1 MAKHI
6 EIAGG
11 LPPDNAG
18 EARVLKALI
27 EGLPDNYRIFSN
39 VQVAGERGRID
50 DCDLIVIAPR
60 AVVIVEVKDLKGI
73 VVVGERSFS
82 VDGEERSNPIVV
94 TEFKAKRLRSRLHRT
109 HTIKD
114 VFVAALV
121 VLAREPKQLNVYAG
135 YKDTILSIET
145 LIERLLDA
153 DTFGPNRP
161 EALAR
166 FNAIQGALSL
176 QPRKLPQVF
185 GPYRA
190 RRVISQSSDEE
201 QFEGVHSL
209 TGEEVRIR
217 RVLFP
222 MLADHE
228 KNIRRREEAVRSIQA
243 FNRVEDTSCIA
254 PAGELMEM
262 DDGAL
267 VIISRGSPPTIL
279 RERVLGNEDLDESF
293 RLDVLANVA
302 SAVASLGRAGIAHRT
317 ISPDVIEISKEGTA
331 KLGGLGSSRLGEPT
345 GKTVVLNDL
354 DIDFVAPEVIENPD
368 EADHRADLW
377 ALGSLIEWLWP
388 EGDFEDR
395 PRPIGES
402 PRGLSELIA
411 SLHQDDPSLR
421 GPAASEVM
429 LAALGAV
436 SGPPELEE
444 VPEFEWPPTIID
456 TFKIREQIMEEPHP
470 AFIAYDVATKALC
483 FLKIYPDEDGLSS
496 VRRQFQALQYAK
508 GSNIVEARHA
518 GLSPYGAYLVTE
530 LLPSPDLRA
539 MIDAGVRYQPAEA
552 LLMVEDLA
560 RALYRLH
567 LTAGSAH
574 GDVKP
579 ENLFAMDE
587 SLILVDFDLCGVDS
601 SILGGTAGYIPPGG
615 TRTID
620 ADRDLYA
627 TAIVLHELLTGVR
640 PTLGVDG
647 SVPKPIERL
656 LNRALSAERSE
667 RFTDGA
673 ELAEALAHAGR
684 TLNGVTVGQ
693 VTFELHT
700 SGIEEGL
707 TTPSGEEVLAAH
719 TWTYR
724 VSNRTGALVD
734 VTVFDEVDGEAMW
747 IQATEALL
755 AEEPLIHIVNRLRMT
770 INKGSEDRLW
780 MEVRV
785 ARERPGKRPTAVKTS
800 EADLRDILGI
810 DIQGLLSAIPGI
822 RFGSRQSVLGDDGRR
837 RMEFCVEFD
846 DLSGPALMT
855 TFVIARVL
863 PLLDSGPTNSLD

>member
-27 EGLPDNYRIFSN
+27 EGLPENYRIFSN
-39 VQVAGERGRID
+39 VQVAAERGRID

-60 AVVIVEVKDLKGI
+60 AVVIVEVKDLRGI
-73 VVVGERSFS
+73 VIVGERSFS

-94 TEFKAKRLRSRLHRT
+94 TEFKAKRLSSRLHKT
-109 HTIKD
+109 HTIND
-114 VFVAALV
+114 VYVAALV
-121 VLAREPKQLNVYAG
+121 VLAQKPKQLNVYSG
-135 YKDTILSIET
+135 YKDTILSIEN

-166 FNAIQGALSL
+166 FPAIQGALSL

-228 KNIRRREEAVRSIQA
+228 ENRRRREEAVRSIQA

-267 VIISRGSPPTIL
+267 VIVTRGNPTITL
-279 RERVLGNEDLDESF
+279 RESMLGDENFDESF
-293 RLDVLANVA
+293 RLNVLANVS

-317 ISPDVIEISKEGTA
+317 ISPDVIEISKEGNA
-331 KLGGLGSSRLGEPT
+331 RLGGLGSSRFGKST

-354 DIDFVAPEVIENPD
+354 DIDFVAPEVIENPG

-388 EGDFEDR
+388 EADFEDR
-395 PRPIGES
+395 PSPIGEP

-411 SLHQDDPSLR
+411 SLHHDDPSRR

-429 LAALGAV
+429 LAALGAA
-436 SGPPELEE
+436 GPDEPEE
-444 VPEFEWPPTIID
+444 VPEWPPTIID
-456 TFKIREQIMEEPHP
+456 TFEIREQIMEEPHP
-470 AFIAYDVATKALC
+470 AFIAYDVATNALC
-483 FLKIYPDEDGLSS
+483 FLKIYPHEDGLSS
-496 VRRQFQALQYAK
+496 VRRQFQALQSAK

-552 LLMVEDLA
+552 LRMVEDLA
-560 RALYRLH
+560 RALNRLH
-567 LTAGSAH
+567 MTAGSAH

-579 ENLFAMDE
+579 ENLFALDK

-615 TRTID
+615 ARTID

-640 PTLGVDG
+640 PTLGVDR

-673 ELAEALAHAGR
+673 AMAEALAHAGR

-693 VTFELHT
+693 VTFELHE

-707 TTPSGEEVLAAH
+707 TTPSGEEVTAAN
-719 TWTYR
+719 TTTYR

-747 IQATEALL
+747 IQATGALL
-755 AEEPLIHIVNRLRMT
+755 AEAPLIHIVNRLRMT
-770 INKGSEDRLW
+770 INKASEDRLW

-785 ARERPGKRPTAVKTS
+785 ARERPGQRPTAVKTS

-810 DIQGLLSAIPGI
+810 DIQGLLSDIPGI

-863 PLLDSGPTNSLD
+863 PLLQNRADPTA

>member
-18 EARVLKALI
+18 EAKVLKALI

-39 VQVAGERGRID
+39 VQVAAERGKID
-50 DCDLIVIAPR
+50 DCDLIVIAPK

-82 VDGEERSNPIVV
+82 VDGEERNNPAIV
-94 TEFKAKRLRSRLHRT
+94 TEFKAKRLSSRLHRT

-228 KNIRRREEAVRSIQA
+228 ENRRRREEAVRSIQA

-267 VIISRGSPPTIL
+267 VIVTRGNPTITL
-279 RERVLGNEDLDESF
+279 RESVLGDEDLDESF
-293 RLDVLANVA
+293 RLNVLANVS

-317 ISPDVIEISKEGTA
+317 ISPDVIEISKEGNA
-331 KLGGLGSSRLGEPT
+331 RLGGLGSSRLGKST

-354 DIDFVAPEVIENPD
+354 DIDFVAPEVIENPG

-388 EGDFEDR
+388 EGAFEDR
-395 PRPIGES
+395 PRPIEEP
-402 PRGLSELIA
+402 PRELSELIA
-411 SLHQDDPSLR
+411 SLHQYNPSLR
-421 GPAASEVM
+421 GPLASEVM
-429 LAALGAV
+429 LAALDAS
-436 SGPPELEE
+436 SGPANSEE
-444 VPEFEWPPTIID
+444 VPEWPPTIID
-456 TFKIREQIMEEPHP
+456 TFEIREQIMEEPHP
-470 AFIAYDVATKALC
+470 AFIAYDIATDALC

-496 VRRQFQALQYAK
+496 VRRQFQALQSAK

-518 GLSPYGAYLVTE
+518 GLSPHGAYLVTE

-539 MIDAGVRYQPAEA
+539 MINAGSRYQPAEA
-552 LLMVEDLA
+552 LRMVEDLA
-560 RALYRLH
+560 RALNRLH
-567 LTAGSAH
+567 MTAGSAH

-579 ENLFAMDE
+579 ENLFAMDK

-615 TRTID
+615 AMTID

-640 PTLGVDG
+640 PSLEIDI
-647 SVPKPIERL
+647 SVPKPIEL
-656 LNRALSAERSE
+656 LLKRALSAERSE

-673 ELAEALAHAGR
+673 ALAEALAHAGR
-684 TLNGVTVGQ
+684 TLNGFTVGQ

-707 TTPSGEEVLAAH
+707 TTPGGEEVAVAN
-719 TWTYR
+719 TSTYR
-724 VSNRTGALVD
+724 VSDRTGALVD
-734 VTVFDEVDGEAMW
+734 VTVFNEVDGEAMW
-747 IQATEALL
+747 IQATEAIL

-770 INKGSEDRLW
+770 INKGSNQRMW

-785 ARERPGKRPTAVKTS
+785 AREREGNRPTAVRTS

-810 DIQGLLSAIPGI
+810 DIQGILSDIPGL
-822 RFGSRQSVLGDDGRR
+822 RFGTRQGVLGDVGRR
-837 RMEFCVEFD
+837 HMDFCVEFD
-846 DLSGPALMT
+846 DLTGPALMT
-855 TFVIARVL
+855 AFVIARVL
-863 PLLDSGPTNSLD
+863 PLLDRYSSNSLY

>member
-18 EARVLKALI
+18 EARVLKAFVDR
-27 EGLPDNYRIFSN
+27 LPPEYRVFSN
-39 VQVAGERGRID
+39 VQVAEKKRGKIH
-50 DCDLIVIAPR
+50 DCDLIVIALN

-73 VVVGERSFS
+73 VEVGERSFT
-82 VDGEERSNPIVV
+82 VNGEDRANPIVV
-94 TEFKAKRLRSRLHRT
+94 TEFKAKSIRSRLKET
-109 HTIKD
+109 
-114 VFVAALV
+114 AALGDIYVASVV
-121 VLAREPKQLNVYAG
+121 VLASDPRRLKVDRRHE
-135 YKDTILSIET
+135 DRILSIDHAVE
-145 LIERLLDA
+145 LLSSEKA
-153 DTFGPNRP
+153 FGEGRP
-161 EALAR
+161 PVIARCKAIQEAL
-166 FNAIQGALSL
+166 GLE
-176 QPRKLPQVF
+176 PRKMPQVF
-185 GPYRA
+185 GQYRV
-190 RRVISQSSDEE
+190 RRVLSMSPEE
-201 QFEGVHSL
+201 ELFEGVHSL

-222 MLADHE
+222 MLADPKE
-228 KNIRRREEAVRSIQA
+228 NERRRDEVIRAIKVFIKVQ
-243 FNRVEDTSCIA
+243 DTSCIA
-254 PAGELMEM
+254 PAGELIEM

-267 VIISRGSPPTIL
+267 VIINRGEIPISLRDDASR
-279 RERVLGNEDLDESF
+279 EDDLDV
-293 RLDVLANVA
+293 RLRIDVVICVA
-302 SAVASLGRAGIAHRT
+302 SAVAALQRAGIAHRT
-317 ISPDVIEISKEGTA
+317 ISPDVIEIFQNGKIR
-331 KLGGLGSSRLGEPT
+331 LGGLGSSRLGEPT

-354 DIDFVAPEVIENPD
+354 DIDFVAPEVIENPG

-388 EGDFEDR
+388 EADFEDR
-395 PRPIGES
+395 PTPIGEP

-411 SLHQDDPSLR
+411 SLHQDDPLLR

-429 LAALGAV
+429 LAALGAA
-436 SGPPELEE
+436 SGPAEPEE

-456 TFKIREQIMEEPHP
+456 TFEIREQIMEEPHP
-470 AFIAYDVATKALC
+470 AFIAYDVATNALC

-539 MIDAGVRYQPAEA
+539 MIDAGVRYQPSEA

-615 TRTID
+615 AKTID

-640 PTLGVDG
+640 PTLGIDG

-673 ELAEALAHAGR
+673 ALAEALAHAGR
-684 TLNGVTVGQ
+684 TLNGFTVGQ

-800 EADLRDILGI
+800 EADLRGILGI

-822 RFGSRQSVLGDDGRR
+822 RFGSRQSVLGDDWVAIT
-837 RMEFCVEFD
+837 E
-846 DLSGPALMT
+846 LM
-855 TFVIARVL
+855 
-863 PLLDSGPTNSLD
+863 